1 MLTLQIP
8 QWSTPLFRPA
18 RYKSIRGGRSSSKTW
33 TVATIL
39 VKDALEKP
47 RNIYC
52 CREIESTIDISS
64 KAAIETM
71 IRRMGV
77 GDQFQVFADRIV
89 GNNGSLFRFY
99 GTEKKRENIPGWEGV
114 DRLWVEQAERMSV
127 ETAKLLIP
135 TLFRRPGAEAY
146 FTWNPINRTDWVWDR
161 FVENARASDISLVV
175 NWRDNPF
182 FPPDLDEERQEL
194 YASDPLLYPHIWEGE
209 PYDASGDTRVLA
221 YSILRDC
228 VEAHRRDLHKH
239 AGKSPIDSGLD
250 IGDGRD
256 KNAQVVRYGPVIDFA
271 DEWPAVRAG
280 YLTPTATRADQT
292 CFENNVWRLYFDST
306 GVGSPMRGELNR
318 LLEERQE
325 KNKAFSG
332 YISRGVNFGQAVGGP
347 KKFYTRGKTNS
358 DTFARRNAQMAFAL
372 RLRANRTVALLQ
384 GNKDVDPN
392 ECLFISPKI
401 PQLERYMAILSRP
414 LWRINPTSGKIEI
427 DKRQKAGN
435 VQGTGDESPDL
446 FDATTLAF
454 ARDSDSGLRSG

>member
-1 MLTLQIP
+1 MNFRLP
-8 QWSTPLFRPA
+8 SWSKPLFKPA

-77 GDQFQVFADRIV
+77 GDQFQVFTDRIV

-114 DRLWVEQAERMSV
+114 DRLWIEQAERMSK

-135 TLFRRPGAEAY
+135 TLFRRPGSEAY

-194 YASDPLLYPHIWEGE
+194 YKSDPLLYPHIWEGE

-221 YSILRDC
+221 YSVLRDC

-271 DEWPAVRAG
+271 DEWPAVKGGLPETHGNAG
-280 YLTPTATRADQT
+280 R
-292 CFENNVWRLYFDST
+292 
-306 GVGSPMRGELNR
+306 
-318 LLEERQE
+318 
-325 KNKAFSG
+325 
-332 YISRGVNFGQAVGGP
+332 
-347 KKFYTRGKTNS
+347 S
-358 DTFARRNAQMAFAL
+358 DVF
-372 RLRANRTVALLQ
+372 
-384 GNKDVDPN
+384 
-392 ECLFISPKI
+392 
-401 PQLERYMAILSRP
+401 
-414 LWRINPTSGKIEI
+414 
-427 DKRQKAGN
+427 
-435 VQGTGDESPDL
+435 
-446 FDATTLAF
+446 
-454 ARDSDSGLRSG
+454 